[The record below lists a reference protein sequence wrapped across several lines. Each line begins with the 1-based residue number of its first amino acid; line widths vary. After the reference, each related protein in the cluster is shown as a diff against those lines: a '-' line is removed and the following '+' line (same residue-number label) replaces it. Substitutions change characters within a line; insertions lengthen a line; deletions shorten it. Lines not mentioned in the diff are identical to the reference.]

1 MEANKL
7 KDSYRVQRI
16 TNKLITIW
24 SQNNDFRLGQLLINV
39 IKPTPANTSELFY
52 LEDEKLEQMLDK
64 YIKDYNLDNLWKS

>member
-1 MEANKL
+1 MEINKL

-24 SQNNDFRLGQLLINV
+24 SQNNDFRLGQLLINI
-39 IKPTPANTSELFY
+39 IKPAPANTSELFY

-64 YIKDYNLDNLWKS
+64 YIKEGNLDNLWKS